1 MSAPIVPISSPAALG
16 GIAAAG
22 RPGTSAPASDAFG
35 TILSNA
41 IGNVEGLQ
49 ENSQQA
55 IGKLLSGEGG
65 ELHEVAL
72 AAQKAQLSF
81 EMFVQVRNK
90 VVSAYQ
96 EVMRMQL

>member
-1 MSAPIVPISSPAALG
+1 MAAPIVPISNPSAIAGFGALSRP
-16 GIAAAG
+16 GIAPSG
-22 RPGTSAPASDAFG
+22 SDAFSA
-35 TILSNA
+35 ILSDA
-41 IGNVEGLQ
+41 VRSVEGLRKD
-49 ENSQQA
+49 SQQA
-55 IGKLLSGEGG
+55 IDKLLSGEGG

-96 EVMRMQL
+96 EVMRMQM

>member
-1 MSAPIVPISSPAALG
+1 MSVPIVPVSSPASVG
-16 GIAAAG
+16 SIAPVAM
-22 RPGTSAPASDAFG
+22 PGAPASASNAFG

-41 IGNVEGLQ
+41 INNVEGLR
-49 ENSQQA
+49 ENSQQS
-55 IGKLLSGEGG
+55 IEKLLSGEGG

-72 AAQKAQLSF
+72 AAQKAQLGF

-90 VVSAYQ
+90 VVQAYQ